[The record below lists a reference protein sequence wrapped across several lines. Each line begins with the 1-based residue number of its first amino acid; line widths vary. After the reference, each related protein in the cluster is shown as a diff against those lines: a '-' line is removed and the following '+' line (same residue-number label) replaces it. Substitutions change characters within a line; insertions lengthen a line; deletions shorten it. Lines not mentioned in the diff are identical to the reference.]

1 LDLFLKKGF
10 LRWMQVQ
17 QESEVWARPEG
28 EPDIK
33 KEPGSLSG
41 EQEQEITMLLAN
53 MILQERSSYVS
64 V

>member
-1 LDLFLKKGF
+1 
-10 LRWMQVQ
+10 MQVQ

-41 EQEQEITMLLAN
+41 EQEQEITMILAN
-53 MILQERSSYVS
+53 TILQERSCYVS